1 MWPIAA
7 HGSVSGMTTSVTTRR
22 QPAPDRRS
30 AGHIASAGVPLLA
43 LTCLLCAGVPAA
55 SAAPASPDSSGCSAT
70 LARAAVWPG
79 TFADRTGVHRVH
91 SDGFDSYLAAQPPC
105 AVRQ

>member
-1 MWPIAA
+1 MWPIAPR
-7 HGSVSGMTTSVTTRR
+7 GSVFGMTTPVTTRR
-22 QPAPDRRS
+22 QPSPHRRS
-30 AGHIASAGVPLLA
+30 AGRIASAGVPLLA

-55 SAAPASPDSSGCSAT
+55 SATPASPVPSGCSAT
-70 LARAAVWPG
+70 LDRDAVWPG